1 MPKLTRFQTSFEY
14 GEISPRLLARADLPA
29 YNKATKAMRNAYAL
43 IHGGAT
49 RRRGTLFVGAVR
61 TEAQRTRFIPFTFSD
76 TRRFMLVLNGGFIQF
91 IKEGAFVESSPGTR
105 YQLAIPYTEAE
116 LPNVKFAQAGNTLYL
131 VHPSHAPRLLQ
142 RISDTNWTLTNIP
155 FVYSAVSD
163 ITFSNAFISFRL
175 INGSNRFNVGDRFT
189 ITTTAGAITTISAI
203 TLGTGTPAANG
214 QIAGVI
220 SMPGSNT
227 SETWTITCT
236 LSTPS
241 RQEWSVVGSVS
252 GAAIAYW
259 KTGNFPQTVAFFEQ
273 RLFFGGSPQFPQHIW
288 GTAAGDY
295 TNLTVGNR
303 DSDGVIVQIAGND
316 YNEIVH
322 LVPARALLP
331 MTTSTE
337 FSFAGPSNFAIS
349 GISSNVIK
357 DHTRHGSNNV
367 KPLRIGQEVI
377 FLQREGRKARAIS
390 YSVTEDA
397 NVAPDITILAEHL
410 TRNSS
415 YIDMAFAPDPDYI
428 AWFVRSDGKLASL
441 TLAREF
447 DTTAWALHETDG
459 EFENVAT
466 VPGALASDV
475 YVIVKRIVNGVTRRY
490 VEIFD
495 YEDVNTV
502 YPDCSVYYEGAPIS
516 TITGL
521 GHLEGKTV
529 DVLTNGVVHPQR
541 VVTGGSIA
549 LEAPAST
556 IILGL
561 PNEVR
566 LELLNPEF
574 GDASS
579 TSQGR
584 AVSVTEITVR
594 FQDTVNCKINGVV
607 IPFRTTLNNLNT
619 GIEPYTG
626 DKKVKAMGWRSP
638 NNILLSTDTPT
649 PFTVLGVVVEAQVN

>member
-1 MPKLTRFQTSFEY
+1 MPKLTRFQTSFEF

-49 RRRGTLFVGAVR
+49 RRRGTLFVGALK
-61 TEAQRTRFIPFTFSD
+61 TEGQRARFIPFTFSD
-76 TRRFMLVLNGGFIQF
+76 SRRFMLVLNGGSIQF
-91 IKEGAFVESSPGTR
+91 IKDGSFVEATPGTR
-105 YQLAIPYTEAE
+105 YQLPIPYSESE
-116 LPNVKFAQAGNTLYL
+116 LPDVQFAQAGNTLYL

-142 RISDTNWTLTNIP
+142 RITDTSWSLTTVP

-163 ITFSNAFISFRL
+163 VTYSNAFVSFRL

-189 ITTTAGAITTISAI
+189 ITTTGGAVTAISALM
-203 TLGTGTPAANG
+203 LGSGTPAANG

-220 SMPGSNT
+220 SMPGSTT
-227 SETWTITCT
+227 SETWTVTCV
-236 LSTPS
+236 LSTPA

-252 GAAIAYW
+252 GAAVAYW
-259 KTGNFPQTVAFFEQ
+259 KNGNYPQTVAFFEQ

-410 TRNSS
+410 TRAHSFV
-415 YIDMAFAPDPDYI
+415 DMAFAPDPDYI
-428 AWFVRSDGKLASL
+428 AWFVRSDGKMASL

-459 EFENVAT
+459 KFENVAT
-466 VPGALASDV
+466 VPGAVASDV
-475 YVIVKRIVNGVTRRY
+475 YVIVKRNINGVERRY

-495 YEDVNTV
+495 YEDLDTV
-502 YPDCSVYYEGAPIS
+502 YPDCSMYFTGTPTSNV
-516 TITGL
+516 TGL
-521 GHLEGKTV
+521 DHLDGKTV
-529 DVLTNGVVHPQR
+529 DILTDGVVHPQR
-541 VVTGGSIA
+541 VVTGGEVE

-556 IILGL
+556 VIVGL

-579 TSQGR
+579 SSQGR

-607 IPFRTTLNNLNT
+607 IPFRTTLNNLDT
-619 GIEPYTG
+619 GIQPFTG
-626 DKKVKAMGWRSP
+626 DKKVKSLGWRAP
-638 NNILLSTDTPT
+638 NNILLTSDTPT
-649 PFTVLGVVVEAQVN
+649 PLTVLGVIIEAQVN